1 MGQEQNIYLPVKYCK
16 GGVMGRLLQLFDFC
30 CFDGGAKIILIEIS
44 VKNDLE
50 GKIYVYGI
58 YSFIACIYF
67 KKTRKKRQGNKK
79 FLYAI

>member
-1 MGQEQNIYLPVKYCK
+1 
-16 GGVMGRLLQLFDFC
+16 MGRLLQLFDFC
-30 CFDGGAKIILIEIS
+30 CFDGAAKIILIEIS

-50 GKIYVYGI
+50 GKIYLYGI
-58 YSFIACIYF
+58 YSFIAYIYF

>member
-1 MGQEQNIYLPVKYCK
+1 
-16 GGVMGRLLQLFDFC
+16 MGRLLQLFDFC

-50 GKIYVYGI
+50 GKIYLNGI

-67 KKTRKKRQGNKK
+67 KKARKKR
-79 FLYAI
+79 